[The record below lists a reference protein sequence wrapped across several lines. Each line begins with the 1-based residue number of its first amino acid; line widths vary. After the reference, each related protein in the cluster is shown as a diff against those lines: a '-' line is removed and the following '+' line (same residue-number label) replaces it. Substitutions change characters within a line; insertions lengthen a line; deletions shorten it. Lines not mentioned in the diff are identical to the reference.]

1 VYVVLPLIGVSLF
14 SSCSRKAD
22 PKKTETG
29 GPVQSVRVATAQVRP
44 MERTITVMGSFMA
57 RERATLSVKV
67 PGRLESIAVDIG
79 SVVKKGDLLAQ
90 IEREDYELRV
100 KQAEAALAQARAR
113 LGLQQGDDRIDLEKT
128 PTVLQAKALL
138 EDATK
143 SRDRVKELTQSKVL
157 SQSELD
163 TVQAEYTV
171 ALNKYQDALQDVRER
186 QALIVQRRAELNL
199 AQQQL
204 VDSTIR
210 APFDGIV
217 QQREASPGEFLAT
230 GTPLLVIAS
239 VNPLRL
245 RLEVPERESI
255 KIAPNQMIRATVG
268 DNTNVY
274 LAAVSRVSPML
285 SSSNRMLVVEA
296 DLPGAPALRP
306 GLFAQAAIVVNPNDP
321 AICIPEAA
329 ISTFVGLE
337 KAFVVKGEKVE
348 ERSIATGRHKNGTAE
363 VLSGI
368 APGDRVILNPG
379 NMRSGQLVN
388 VEADAK
394 TR

>member
-1 VYVVLPLIGVSLF
+1 
-14 SSCSRKAD
+14 
-22 PKKTETG
+22 
-29 GPVQSVRVATAQVRP
+29 

-57 RERATLSVKV
+57 REEAILSVKV

-79 SVVKKGDLLAQ
+79 SIVKKGDLLAQ
-90 IEREDYELRV
+90 IERQDYELRV

-157 SQSELD
+157 AQSELD

-171 ALNKYQDALQDVRER
+171 AFNKYQDALQDVRER
-186 QALIVQRRAELNL
+186 QALVVQRRAELDL

-239 VNPLRL
+239 VDPLRL

-255 KIAPNQMIRATVG
+255 KIAPNQKIRATVG

-274 LAAVSRVSPML
+274 LAEISRVSPML

-296 DLPGAPALRP
+296 DLPSVPALRP
-306 GLFAQAAIVVNPNDP
+306 GLFAQASIVVNSNDP

-329 ISTFVGLE
+329 ISAFVGLE
-337 KAFVVKGEKVE
+337 KAFVVKGEKAE
-348 ERSIATGRHKNGTAE
+348 ERSITTGRHKNGTVE
-363 VLSGI
+363 ILSGI
-368 APGDRVILNPG
+368 KAGDRVILNPG
-379 NMRSGQLVN
+379 NMRSGQLVK

-394 TR
+394 AR